1 MNNEKLKYY
10 ADNMEHIAHKDR
22 MFLNNPVIM
31 QGLGLA
37 PIVVAAT
44 SMKNAVIL
52 SMAVLLLLM
61 PTRVVAAFLS
71 RFSYFRFRG
80 LTYSLTAATLYIGVL
95 YVINILYPSADVA
108 NVGLY
113 LPLLVV
119 DPIIIKRYERPQ
131 KERLS
136 TAARKGFLTAC
147 GYIMIIMIMGG
158 LREFLAYGTLYGIEV
173 AKTPILPFIKL
184 PFGGFILLGILIA
197 VWRSGVNLFKKK
209 INMGAK
215 KTNA

>member
-1 MNNEKLKYY
+1 MKSEKLKYY
-10 ADNMEHIAHKDR
+10 ADNMERIAHKDR

-44 SMKNAVIL
+44 TMKSAVIL

-71 RFSYFRFRG
+71 RYSYFRFRG
-80 LTYSLTAATLYIGVL
+80 LTYSLTAATLYIGVYFIL
-95 YVINILYPSADVA
+95 TTLYPSADIA

-136 TAARKGFLTAC
+136 TAVRKGLLTSC
-147 GYIMIIMIMGG
+147 GYIMIILIVGA
-158 LREFLAYGTLYGIEV
+158 LRELLAYGTLYGMPV
-173 AKTPILPFIKL
+173 LQHALLPLLKL
-184 PFGGFILLGILIA
+184 PFGGFILLGILIGI
-197 VWRSGVNLFKKK
+197 WRSGVNYIKKK

-215 KTNA
+215 KADG

>member
-80 LTYSLTAATLYIGVL
+80 LTYSVTAATL
-95 YVINILYPSADVA
+95 
-108 NVGLY
+108 
-113 LPLLVV
+113 
-119 DPIIIKRYERPQ
+119 
-131 KERLS
+131 
-136 TAARKGFLTAC
+136 
-147 GYIMIIMIMGG
+147 
-158 LREFLAYGTLYGIEV
+158 
-173 AKTPILPFIKL
+173 
-184 PFGGFILLGILIA
+184 
-197 VWRSGVNLFKKK
+197 
-209 INMGAK
+209 
-215 KTNA
+215 

>member
-1 MNNEKLKYY
+1 MKPEKLKYY
-10 ADNMEHIAHKDR
+10 ADNLEEITRRER

-44 SMKNAVIL
+44 SLKNAVIL
-52 SMAVLLLLM
+52 AMAVFLLLM
-61 PTRVVAAFLS
+61 PTRVLAAFLS

-80 LTYSLTAATLYIGVL
+80 FTYATTAAIVYIAVFG
-95 YVINILYPSADVA
+95 ILNLFYPSADIL
-108 NVGLY
+108 NIGIY

-119 DPIIIKRYERPQ
+119 EPIIIKRYERPQ

-136 TAARKGFLTAC
+136 TAFRKGIYTSLGFILVLILIGT
-147 GYIMIIMIMGG
+147 M
-158 LREFLAYGTLYGIEV
+158 REFLGYGSIYGVQITQN
-173 AKTPILPFIKL
+173 AMLPFLKL
-184 PFGGFILLGILIA
+184 PSGGFIVLGMVIA
-197 VWRSGVNLFKKK
+197 IWRACVNNFKKK

-215 KTNA
+215 RNG